1 MEYVDFYTKNL
12 LKYADAPE
20 GKIILNNIAAID
32 YDAAVAYAETITIED
47 KKDKLLLSEK
57 EFVSDISLQKYLD
70 KLNAEKVVKSDD
82 SDDSSQG
89 KLNAENLWELCVPLY
104 AMIAARPVLSVSLT
118 KADEYLKLFN
128 EIYKGI
134 ELTSIEFK
142 GVVNGKTKNITL
154 QNKELM
160 QEVAK
165 LFISLHNTTVTD
177 KNLSNYDNNRWTT
190 LGKLADKR
198 CIDYTFAK
206 ELEEF
211 LESYL
216 GHKVTTNGKL
226 LILQILYLFGRFK
239 NNPPSNTDVYRK
251 LMSDGEKL
259 ELNPPLLIVD
269 KVPMPFTPIKDAEML
284 KIRHTYNGFT
294 TDECENSK

>member
-47 KKDKLLLSEK
+47 KKDELLLSEK
-57 EFVSDISLQKYLD
+57 VFVSDISLQKYLD
-70 KLNAEKVVKSDD
+70 KINVEKVDE
-82 SDDSSQG
+82 SSHKPLG
-89 KLNAENLWELCVPLY
+89 KLNAKNLWELCVPLY
-104 AMIAARPVLSVSLT
+104 AMIVARPILFVSLT

-128 EIYKGI
+128 EVDKGI

-142 GVVNGKTKNITL
+142 GVVGGKTKNITL

-216 GHKVTTNGKL
+216 GHKVTANGKL

-239 NNPPSNTDVYRK
+239 NNPPSNTDIYRK
-251 LMSDGEKL
+251 LMSDEEKL
-259 ELNPPLLIVD
+259 ELNLPSLVENKTPL
-269 KVPMPFTPIKDAEML
+269 PFTTIADSEIL
-284 KIRHTYNGFT
+284 RIRQTYNRFT
-294 TDECENSK
+294 ADGCEKSK